1 MVVER
6 KDNIY
11 LPVIIKKDAKILSRI
26 CALSRISLKCFKIS
40 SVHSQYLGVYSS
52 ASDIGK

>member
-11 LPVIIKKDAKILSRI
+11 LPVIIKKDAKIMSRI

-52 ASDIGK
+52 ASDIGN